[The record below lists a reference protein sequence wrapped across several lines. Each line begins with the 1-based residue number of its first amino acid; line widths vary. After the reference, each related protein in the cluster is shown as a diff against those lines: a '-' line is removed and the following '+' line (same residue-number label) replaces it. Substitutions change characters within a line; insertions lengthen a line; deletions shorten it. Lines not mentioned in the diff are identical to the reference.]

1 MAKIEVT
8 LTWNTTGLKTEE
20 RVIEL
25 DKDDTI
31 SFKVFKDGKPASSFS
46 FDFGDRRPF
55 ETNPIT
61 DSGSQQRV
69 THPGAHYKF
78 KCIVDGDVLEGS
90 ELADPGR
97 KFPST

>member
-25 DKDDTI
+25 DKGDTI
-31 SFKVFKDGKPASSFS
+31 SFKVLKDGRPASSFS
-46 FDFGDRRPF
+46 FDFGDTRPF
-55 ETNPIT
+55 DTNPIT
-61 DSGSQQRV
+61 TGSPQSV
-69 THPGAHYKF
+69 TRPGAHYRF

-90 ELADPGR
+90 ELPSPGR
-97 KFPST
+97 KVAST